1 MAKSNDGSSIAWFL
15 AGMTVGAAVA
25 VLFAPKSGQETRQS
39 ISEAASRGKD
49 LADRKTREVVEF
61 GRDAYT
67 QGRDLADSAKETGKE
82 VIDRGKKALADLSP
96 NAEASAAPE
105 ASPSADS

>member
-25 VLFAPKSGQETRQS
+25 ILFAPKSGEETRHS
-39 ISEAASRGKD
+39 IAEAASRGKD
-49 LADRKTREVVEF
+49 LAERKSREVVEF

-67 QGRDLADSAKETGKE
+67 QGRDLADSAKEASKE
-82 VIDRGKKALADLSP
+82 VIDRGKKALADLAP
-96 NAEASAAPE
+96 KADASAASE
-105 ASPSADS
+105 TSPSAES

>member
-39 ISEAASRGKD
+39 IAEAASRGKD
-49 LADRKTREVVEF
+49 LAERKTREVVEF
-61 GRDAYT
+61 GRDTYT
-67 QGRDLADSAKETGKE
+67 QGRDLADSAKAAGKD
-82 VIDRGKKALADLSP
+82 VIDRGKKALADLAP
-96 NAEASAAPE
+96 NADPSAASE
-105 ASPSADS
+105 VSPSADS